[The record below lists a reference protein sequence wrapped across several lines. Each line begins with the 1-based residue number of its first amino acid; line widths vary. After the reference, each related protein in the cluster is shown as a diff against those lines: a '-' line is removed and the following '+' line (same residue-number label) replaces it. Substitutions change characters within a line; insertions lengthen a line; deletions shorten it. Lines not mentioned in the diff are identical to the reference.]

1 MNKIIIVDDHFYF
14 REGIRLL
21 IENENL
27 GEVVGEAENGQD
39 FLNLLKTKGPDLVI
53 LDIEMPEMTG
63 LEAIKK
69 CLKIKYNLKI
79 LVLTMQNE
87 RLNYLDFIRAGVMG
101 ILLKTSGKNEFKK
114 AIKAIAKDDNYFS
127 QELIPLL
134 VPNTKD

>member
-27 GEVVGEAENGQD
+27 GEVVGEAENGKD

-79 LVLTMQNE
+79 LVLTIQSE
-87 RLNYLDFIRAGVMG
+87 RLNYLDFLRAGVMG